1 MSDFFD
7 DFDGIDCNDW
17 MIIGPLSEEIA
28 REKRDRDR
36 AYRDMFG
43 GDDDDPLLND
53 DDEIP

>member
-17 MIIGPLSEEIA
+17 MIIGPLAEEIA